1 MEGTKW
7 LELPLWVLYNAKK
20 NGGEVND
27 EVVLESTGVAKMVR
41 SAVESV
47 VTTVGEGAVVLG
59 DRFITARGG
68 LGDRVI
74 RGAIVSS

>member
-1 MEGTKW
+1 
-7 LELPLWVLYNAKK
+7 LELPLWVLCNAKK
-20 NGGEVND
+20 NVGKSDGGDVND
-27 EVVLESTGVAKMVR
+27 EVVLESAGVVEMVR
-41 SAVESV
+41 SMVESV

-68 LGDRVI
+68 LGDRLI